1 MSNWLSK
8 KDWRAFFMRKN
19 GENRK
24 TVKPS
29 PKLGR
34 RCQFSKNVMVRQKE
48 KRGSRMTYELLV
60 RINKNTLE
68 RS

>member
-1 MSNWLSK
+1 
-8 KDWRAFFMRKN
+8 MRKN

-29 PKLGR
+29 PKPGR
-34 RCQFSKNVMVRQKE
+34 MCWFSKNVMVRQKE
-48 KRGSRMTYELLV
+48 KRGSGMTYELLV